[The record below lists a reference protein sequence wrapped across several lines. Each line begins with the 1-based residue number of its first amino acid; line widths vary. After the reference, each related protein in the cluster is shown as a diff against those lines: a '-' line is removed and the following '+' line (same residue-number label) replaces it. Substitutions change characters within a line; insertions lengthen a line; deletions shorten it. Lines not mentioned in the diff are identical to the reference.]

1 MYALHIIVH
10 WLLDDSG
17 TKRTYHAGLFLGL
30 AFTALRTDLRGKE
43 NTNNTSMSKQ
53 EGIPANKREQNEPL
67 FATRD
72 AILQEAGED
81 SNALE
86 HSVNVRLANPLLGL
100 TPEKI
105 RSDVHEFAQK
115 TDLVE
120 YEEILFKGALC
131 AQAQGTGDY
140 DSITQLDE
148 KDHNTLRRESTHRW
162 SQPFA
167 LYWLAICCSV
177 AAAVQGADES
187 VISGAILFFPQQ
199 FCIDDTKSK
208 DVKQE
213 DMLRCYPDNPTAAE
227 WDRNTYKNAWL
238 KGLVSAAPYVACAFL
253 GCWLTEP
260 MNRFFGRRGTIFISA
275 FVCFATCIWQAV
287 TNSWWHLFIARLIL
301 GLGIGPNSATVPMYA
316 AECSPPLIR
325 GALTM
330 QWQTWTAFGIMLG
343 YCADLVLLRVSDVK
357 NITGL
362 NWRLMLASACIPSI
376 FLMAQVYLCPESPRW
391 LIKKHRYR
399 QAMQSFLRLRSE
411 PLLAARDLYFAHC
424 LIEEERRVKDERGSF
439 ALLELFTIPRN
450 ARATIAS
457 LILMFGQQFCGVNVI
472 AYYSSS
478 IIKSALKINGGAAED
493 ELNQNALLGSWG
505 FGMINFLFAIPAWW
519 LIDTFGR
526 RNLLL
531 STLPFMVI
539 FLLLTGF
546 AFWIP
551 EDSSARLGIVLLGIF
566 LYGTQYSPG
575 FGPVPLT
582 YAAEAFPL
590 YVREVGM
597 ALSTAVLWFFN
608 ALLAIT
614 WFAMLQAFKAQGAFG
629 WYAAWCGILWV
640 LVLLFMP
647 ETKSLSL
654 EELDIVFGV
663 HTTKHAAYQ
672 VRQSGYFVNRY
683 IWRNKS
689 AKKEQLYTLDES
701 LRK

>member
-1 MYALHIIVH
+1 
-10 WLLDDSG
+10 
-17 TKRTYHAGLFLGL
+17 
-30 AFTALRTDLRGKE
+30 
-43 NTNNTSMSKQ
+43 MSKQ
-53 EGIPANKREQNEPL
+53 ELSPDKQEQNEAIL
-67 FATRD
+67 ATRD
-72 AILQEAGED
+72 AILQEAGHD
-81 SNALE
+81 TNDLDQ
-86 HSVNVRLANPLLGL
+86 SVNVRLANPLLGL

-105 RSDVHEFAQK
+105 RSDVHNFAQAHNLE
-115 TDLVE
+115 D
-120 YEEILFKGALC
+120 YEEVIFKGALC
-131 AQAQGTGDY
+131 AQSQATGDY
-140 DSITQLDE
+140 RSIPQLDE
-148 KDHNTLRRESTHRW
+148 HDHNVLAREQTHRW

-199 FCIDDTKSK
+199 FCIDDAEIDPNNISAS
-208 DVKQE
+208 DQR
-213 DMLRCYPDNPTAAE
+213 LLDNCNLTVDG
-227 WDRNTYKNAWL
+227 WNDLTYRNAWL
-238 KGLVSAAPYVACAFL
+238 KGLVAAAPYVACAFA

-260 MNRFFGRRGTIFISA
+260 LNHFFGRRGTIFIGASI
-275 FVCFATCIWQAV
+275 CFATCIWQGV
-287 TNSWWHLFIARLIL
+287 TNTWWHLFISRLVL

-316 AECSPPLIR
+316 AECAPPLIR

-343 YCADLVLLRVSDVK
+343 YCADLVLLKVSDVE

-362 NWRLMLASACIPSI
+362 NWRLMLASACIPAL
-376 FLMAQVYLCPESPRW
+376 FLMAQVFLCPESPRW
-391 LIKKHRYR
+391 LMKKNRYR
-399 QAMQSFLRLRSE
+399 DALQSFLKLRAD

-424 LIEEERRVKDERGSF
+424 LIEEERRVKEERGSF
-439 ALLELFTIPRN
+439 PLLELFTIPRN

-478 IIKSALKINGGAAED
+478 IIKAALKANSTND
-493 ELNQNALLGSWG
+493 EYHLNRNALLGSWG
-505 FGMINFLFAIPAWW
+505 FGMINFLFAIPAWY

-551 EDSSARLGIVLLGIF
+551 EDSDARLAVVLLGIF

-597 ALSTAVLWFFN
+597 ALSTSVLWFFN

-614 WFAMLQAFKAQGAFG
+614 WFAMLNAFSAQGAFG
-629 WYAAWCGILWV
+629 WYAAWCAVLWF

-654 EELDIVFGV
+654 EELDIVFGI

-672 VRQSGYFVNRY
+672 VRQTGYFVNRY
-683 IWRNKS
+683 LFRNKN
-689 AKKEQLYTLDES
+689 AKKEQLYTLDDS